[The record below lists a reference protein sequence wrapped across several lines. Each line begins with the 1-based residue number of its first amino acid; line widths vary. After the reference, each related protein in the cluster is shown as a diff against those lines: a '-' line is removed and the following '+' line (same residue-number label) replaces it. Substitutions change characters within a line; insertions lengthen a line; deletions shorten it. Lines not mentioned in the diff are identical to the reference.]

1 MTYVTKKCPH
11 CGKTYQFAQSGEQRK
26 YGSPF
31 IRCLRCK
38 NVFVDK
44 DISEPALHGF
54 WIEED
59 TSGKWKGVVASF
71 VILLAALLAIGSG
84 IYLLVSSGDEIDIG
98 NVGVLLFGVALLMP
112 YLMLIHDKVYKKT
125 HREKMIREKQELYDA
140 SMKRLE
146 DTEYLRAL
154 ALVDSLAKD
163 LLYERE
169 HGQKERYAM
178 RPEL

>member
-11 CGKTYQFAQSGEQRK
+11 CGRTYQYAQSGEQRK

-31 IRCLRCK
+31 IRCPRCQ

-59 TSGKWKGVVASF
+59 TGGMWKGVVASF
-71 VILLAALLAIGSG
+71 MILPVALLSIGSG
-84 IYLLVSSGDEIDIG
+84 IYLLLFSGDEIDIG
-98 NVGVLLFGVALLMP
+98 SVGALLVGVALLMP
-112 YLMLIHDKVYKKT
+112 YLILIHDKIYKRT
-125 HREKMIREKQELYDA
+125 HREKIIREKQIIYDA

-146 DTEYLRAL
+146 DTDYLRAL
-154 ALVDSLAKD
+154 AQVDSLAKD

-169 HGQKERYAM
+169 NGKKERYAM
-178 RPEL
+178 RPEI